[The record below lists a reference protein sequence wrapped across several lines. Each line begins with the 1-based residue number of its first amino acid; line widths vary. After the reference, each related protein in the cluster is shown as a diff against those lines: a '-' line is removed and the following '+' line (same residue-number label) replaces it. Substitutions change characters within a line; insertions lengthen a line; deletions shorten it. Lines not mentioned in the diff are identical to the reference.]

1 MIVVDSSAFVDLAFG
16 RDQLGPWVAE
26 QLRAA
31 ASLAAPYVVDV
42 EVMGACRSLAHR
54 NVVSDAVAHE
64 AVEAFWRMPV
74 ERYPH
79 MSLRERVWELRHSV
93 TAPDAAYVALA
104 EALDVVLVTTD
115 RRLARAHGTA
125 CEIIVP

>member
-31 ASLAAPYVVDV
+31 ESLAAPYVVDI
-42 EVMGACRSLAHR
+42 EVMGACRSLAQR
-54 NVVSDAVAHE
+54 NVVSDVVAHA
-64 AVEAFWRMPV
+64 AVDAFGRMPV
-74 ERYPH
+74 ARYPH
-79 MSLRERVWELRHSV
+79 MVLRERMWELRDSV
-93 TAPDAAYVALA
+93 SAPDAAYVALA
-104 EALDVVLVTTD
+104 EALDVALVTTD

-125 CEIIVP
+125 CDIIAP